1 MAGSKEMMGAAT
13 GLLVLGILSRGPNY
27 GYEIVRTVN
36 DEAQGLLVWQEGTL
50 YPVLHKLEKQGL
62 VRAQWQ
68 EADSGRERKYYYIS
82 AAGRAALRQDV
93 RQWHAVNDLI
103 LRLAGARHA

>member
-1 MAGSKEMMGAAT
+1 MTSSKELMGAST
-13 GLLVLGILSRGPNY
+13 GLLVLGVLSRAPSY

-68 EADSGRERKYYYIS
+68 ETQSGRERKYYYIT
-82 AAGRAALRQDV
+82 AAGRTALRRDV
-93 RQWHAVNDLI
+93 QQWAAVNDLV
-103 LRLAGARHA
+103 LKLAGVNHG

>member
-1 MAGSKEMMGAAT
+1 MLARAPS
-13 GLLVLGILSRGPNY
+13 Y

-68 EADSGRERKYYYIS
+68 ETQSGRERKYYYIT
-82 AAGRAALRQDV
+82 ATGRSALRRDV
-93 RQWHAVNDLI
+93 QQWTAVNDLV
-103 LRLAGARHA
+103 LKLAGVNHG